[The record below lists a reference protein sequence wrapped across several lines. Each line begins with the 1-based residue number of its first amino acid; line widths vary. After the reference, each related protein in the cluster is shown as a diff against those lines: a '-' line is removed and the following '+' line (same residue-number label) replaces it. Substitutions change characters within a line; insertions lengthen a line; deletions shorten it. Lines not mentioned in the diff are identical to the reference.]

1 MKSSMFLLMI
11 CLFSSCAKPC
21 KESEKILKH
30 MVQLLSYVESK
41 EDMQQVAPL
50 FKKDVEKLTFLMI
63 EAKSLQIKKGAKEE
77 VLINLELSEKLEKEL
92 IRVLQIEGVE
102 NIISEVEKDSL
113 HRLDAFDRQIQ

>member
-1 MKSSMFLLMI
+1 
-11 CLFSSCAKPC
+11 
-21 KESEKILKH
+21 